1 MRIPR
6 IPRACSALLG
16 ALFILLVGCANPS
29 STTLNLLTLKATP
42 ATVSVGGAVTLQAIA
57 HLSDGTTQD
66 VTSSTQ
72 WTLSNPSLAALGTG
86 VLTAKAPGTLT
97 VQAAYIMVVPAGQ
110 SSSAASSAPQTLS
123 SSAQVT
129 ITPAGTTTTTPAI
142 TWSTPAPIQYG
153 TALSGALLDAAAN
166 VPGSFAYVPAAG
178 TVLKAG
184 NQTLT
189 AIFTPTDT
197 KTYSAAT
204 ATMQLTVNQASP
216 GITWAP
222 PSAIQQGTALSA
234 AQLNATANVPGT
246 FAYSPAAGT
255 VPQAG
260 AQSLTVTFT
269 PSDATDYVSA
279 TAHNSLTVNVADP
292 GKSAS
297 IISWGTPAAI
307 SYGAALSS
315 TQLNATANVAGT
327 FAYTPAAG
335 TVLKAGTQTLTTVFT
350 PTDTTTYSAATATVQ
365 LTVTKANPAVTWAPP
380 SAIQQGT
387 AISAIQL
394 NAAANVAG
402 TFSYSPAAGT
412 IPPVGTEA
420 LTATFTPSDA
430 TDYASVTA
438 HNSLTV
444 QAGTGKSSPVIS
456 WSKPAAISY
465 GAALSS
471 TQLNATANVAGT
483 FAYTPAAG
491 TVLKAGTQTL
501 SAVFTPTN
509 TTTYSSATATAQ
521 VTVNQANPAITWPT
535 LAAITQGTALS
546 SAQLDASAN
555 VPGAFSY
562 SPGAG
567 NVPAAG
573 TLQLTATFTPTDTT
587 DYSSATAH
595 NTMVVNSST
604 TTPPSNPSAVGCG
617 GPTINVTPSMS
628 ASTLQ
633 QHHHQRSQLRGD
645 RLCCRHLRPDDV
657 NDHDSL
663 QRVVDRSNRSL
674 LANAQPDS
682 DHYWLIQLYGLGIS
696 DHVGMQPEPN
706 DSVLGMERGVAIRWW
721 RLLADQCGHN
731 QYHRPK

>member
-6 IPRACSALLG
+6 IPRACSTLVSALV
-16 ALFILLVGCANPS
+16 ILLAGCSNPS
-29 STTLNLLTLKATP
+29 STTLNLLTLKVTP

-66 VTSSTQ
+66 VTSGTQ
-72 WTLSNPSLAALGTG
+72 WTLSDPSLAALGTG

-123 SSAQVT
+123 SSAQLT
-129 ITPAGTTTTTPAI
+129 ITAAGTTTTTPAI

-153 TALSGALLDAAAN
+153 TALSSALLDAAAN
-166 VPGSFAYVPAAG
+166 VPGSFAYIPAAG
-178 TVLKAG
+178 AVLKAG
-184 NQTLT
+184 SQTLT
-189 AIFTPTDT
+189 AVFTPTDT

-204 ATMQLTVNQASP
+204 ATVQLTVNQASP

-234 AQLNATANVPGT
+234 TQLNATANVAGT
-246 FAYSPAAGT
+246 FSYSPAAGT

-260 AQSLTVTFT
+260 TQPLTVTFT
-269 PSDATDYVSA
+269 PSDATDYVSV
-279 TAHNSLTVNVADP
+279 TAHNSLTVNAADP
-292 GKSAS
+292 GKSS
-297 IISWGTPAAI
+297 SVISWTTPAAI
-307 SYGAALSS
+307 SYGTPLSS
-315 TQLNATANVAGT
+315 TQLNPTANVAGT

-335 TVLKAGTQTLTTVFT
+335 TVLKAGTQTLTAVFT
-350 PTDTTTYSAATATVQ
+350 PTDTTYSVATATVQ
-365 LTVTKANPAVTWAPP
+365 LTVTKANPVLAWAPP

-387 AISAIQL
+387 ALSATQL
-394 NAAANVAG
+394 NATANVAG

-420 LTATFTPSDA
+420 LTVTFTPSDA

-438 HNSLTV
+438 HNSLSV
-444 QAGTGKSSPVIS
+444 HGAGTSSPVIS

-501 SAVFTPTN
+501 SAVFTPTD
-509 TTTYSSATATAQ
+509 TTTYSAATATVQ
-521 VTVNQANPAITWPT
+521 LTVNQATPAITWPT

-562 SPGAG
+562 NPGAG
-567 NVPAAG
+567 NVPASG

-595 NTMVVNSST
+595 NTVVVNSST

-617 GPTINVTPSMS
+617 GPTINVSPSMS
-628 ASTLQ
+628 VGTLSSTIT
-633 QHHHQRSQLRGD
+633 QRSQLRGD
-645 RLCCRHLRPDDV
+645 RLCRRHLRPDDV

-663 QRVVDRSNRSL
+663 QRVINRPNCSL
-674 LANAQPDS
+674 LANAEPDS
-682 DHYWLIQLYGLGIS
+682 NHYWLIQLCGLGIS

-706 DSVLGMERGVAIRWW
+706 DSVPGMERRVAIEWW
-721 RLLADQCGHN
+721 RLPADQCGHN
-731 QYHRPK
+731 QHHSPK

>member
-166 VPGSFAYVPAAG
+166 VPGSFAYIPAAG

-246 FAYSPAAGT
+246 FSYSPAAGT
-255 VPQAG
+255 IPPAG

-292 GKSAS
+292 
-297 IISWGTPAAI
+297 
-307 SYGAALSS
+307 
-315 TQLNATANVAGT
+315 
-327 FAYTPAAG
+327 
-335 TVLKAGTQTLTTVFT
+335 
-350 PTDTTTYSAATATVQ
+350 
-365 LTVTKANPAVTWAPP
+365 
-380 SAIQQGT
+380 
-387 AISAIQL
+387 
-394 NAAANVAG
+394 
-402 TFSYSPAAGT
+402 
-412 IPPVGTEA
+412 
-420 LTATFTPSDA
+420 
-430 TDYASVTA
+430 
-438 HNSLTV
+438 
-444 QAGTGKSSPVIS
+444 GKSSPVIS

-628 ASTLQ
+628 ASTLSSTITSAPNCAVIVFAAGTYGPMTSTILIPCSVSLTGPTVPY
-633 QHHHQRSQLRGD
+633 SQTPNQTATIIGSSSFMGWAFQTTSGCSQNQTIQYLEWNGE
-645 RLCCRHLRPDDV
+645 LPS
-657 NDHDSL
+657 NGGGFL
-663 QRVVDRSNRSL
+663 QINAGTTNITVQNNWL
-674 LANAQPDS
+674 HGANTPGASTGSQNTQAAQIWMNGSATSATPA
-682 DHYWLIQLYGLGIS
+682 
-696 DHVGMQPEPN
+696 M
-706 DSVLGMERGVAIRWW
+706 
-721 RLLADQCGHN
+721 
-731 QYHRPK
+731 

>member
-297 IISWGTPAAI
+297 VISWGTPAAI
-307 SYGAALSS
+307 SYGTALSS

-628 ASTLQ
+628 ASTLRAPSPTLPTA
-633 QHHHQRSQLRGD
+633 RS
-645 RLCCRHLRPDDV
+645 
-657 NDHDSL
+657 S
-663 QRVVDRSNRSL
+663 SL
-674 LANAQPDS
+674 LPALTA
-682 DHYWLIQLYGLGIS
+682 
-696 DHVGMQPEPN
+696 
-706 DSVLGMERGVAIRWW
+706 R
-721 RLLADQCGHN
+721 
-731 QYHRPK
+731 